1 MLQYKMSQI
10 GGRSQALKIYC
21 KINCYSFCVEL
32 ENVEE
37 SADVVERN
45 IAAFHQTDGCA
56 AECVELQD
64 LEQPPGEFSRLM
76 DDDDAT
82 EPARPSTWRQIK
94 ALMKIRFLSERRMP
108 TIWLV
113 RIILPVAIVLISA
126 LRWVIPEG
134 LSTFSR
140 FELKPGYYVNDS
152 HDVQSAVNP
161 ALALLS
167 TSPAGLY
174 FVC

>member
-1 MLQYKMSQI
+1 M
-10 GGRSQALKIYC
+10 
-21 KINCYSFCVEL
+21 
-32 ENVEE
+32 EE
-37 SADVVERN
+37 SVDAVKRN
-45 IAAFHQTDGCA
+45 IAAFHDTQTDGCA

-64 LEQPPGEFSRLM
+64 LEQPSGEFSRLM
-76 DDDDAT
+76 DDDDAA
-82 EPARPSTWRQIK
+82 EPARPSTWRQIN

-113 RIILPVAIVLISA
+113 RIIVPVSIVLISA

-152 HDVQSAVNP
+152 RDLQSAVNP

-174 FVC
+174 FFFCNKLSYHIIIVSYRRPSMAEPSQSWNRQA